1 MYRDKILLKRRT
13 TPTRA
18 TLPSGSSFVARYKGV
33 SRKSLPENVTIKR
46 NQTIGLRQ
54 KRKVKRSGL
63 LGTTP
68 GKNLLTSGALTK
80 GISMGCRTINSNLGK
95 KLIDKSI
102 KDAPDL
108 NRYGKERLTDKT
120 LKKTLKS
127 DVANYVQEKVE

>member
-1 MYRDKILLKRRT
+1 
-13 TPTRA
+13 
-18 TLPSGSSFVARYKGV
+18 
-33 SRKSLPENVTIKR
+33 
-46 NQTIGLRQ
+46 
-54 KRKVKRSGL
+54 
-63 LGTTP
+63 
-68 GKNLLTSGALTK
+68 
-80 GISMGCRTINSNLGK
+80 MGCRTINSNLGK